1 MISSYRLGDL
11 VLLGLTDE
19 EKMLIL
25 REHPNSIA
33 ADYIK
38 IVNGGTYLDILCEI
52 VKKWIN
58 IYINYIPSDIRQS
71 TIIHLRLGDV
81 IAGNNSHEII
91 KRPLS
96 LEYYKQVI
104 TSEDFPIYVMGK
116 CFFASTSSTNYDE
129 CIVKSN
135 KYLLEIKQ
143 HFNAFH
149 LDNENADYTLCCGV
163 LCKKFIQG
171 RGYYSKLI
179 VEIRKKMGIYN
190 NVETDITL

>member
-11 VLLGLTDE
+11 VLLGLSEE

-25 REHPNSIA
+25 REHPDSIG
-33 ADYIK
+33 ADYIR
-38 IVNGGTYLDILCEI
+38 IVNTPSHIDMLYEI

-58 IYINYIPSDIRQS
+58 IYKNDIPNDIKES

-96 LEYYKQVI
+96 LEYYKEVI
-104 TSEDFPIYVMGK
+104 NKNNKPIYIMGK

-129 CIVKSN
+129 CIEKSN
-135 KYLLEIKQ
+135 RYLLDIKEY
-143 HFNAFH
+143 FNAIH
-149 LDNENADYTLCCGV
+149 LDNENADIALCCGV
-163 LCKKFIQG
+163 LCKKFVQG
-171 RGYYSKLI
+171 RGFYSKLI
-179 VEIRKKMGIYN
+179 VEIRKIMGIYD